1 MYDVSTQG
9 VDEHMINV
17 HYYYSG
23 CFQQMFCLAFLFVF
37 VRPTDSSIVS
47 CVIYFFLQLEA
58 EKSSLSGEKAALEQE
73 KAGIRDDLVR
83 AEQEKM
89 DLDTEKHGECVVMQT
104 YTVPVTCLK
113 QKVITVKRYAL
124 LYSDADLYGTCVR
137 SEPECY

>member
-1 MYDVSTQG
+1 
-9 VDEHMINV
+9 MINV
-17 HYYYSG
+17 HYYYYYYYSG
-23 CFQQMFCLAFLFVF
+23 RFQQIFCLAFVF
-37 VRPTDSSIVS
+37 VRPTDTSIVS

-89 DLDTEKHGECVVMQT
+89 DLDTEKHGECIVMQT
-104 YTVPVTCLK
+104 CTLPVTGLK

-137 SEPECY
+137 SEPECYYCKEVCPAV